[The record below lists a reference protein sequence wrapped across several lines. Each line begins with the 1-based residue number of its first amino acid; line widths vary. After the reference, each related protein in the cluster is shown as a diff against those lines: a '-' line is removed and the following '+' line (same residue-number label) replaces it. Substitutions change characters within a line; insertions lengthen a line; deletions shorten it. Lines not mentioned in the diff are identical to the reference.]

1 MDHMKRPKATVLPDS
16 ALVPE
21 NNLVTPPPKQFT
33 HVVKAEQP
41 YYYTGPQQASPPEG
55 IFEVGTKLVLTSRE
69 GAYCHVV
76 DARGLHVSTAFD
88 GLEPISPS
96 GPPVLHLR

>member
-21 NNLVTPPPKQFT
+21 RNLMMPPPKHFT

-41 YYYTGPQQASPPEG
+41 YYYTGPQQAAPSEG
-55 IFEVGTKLVLTSRE
+55 SFPAGTKLVLMSRE

-76 DARGLHVSTAFD
+76 DARGLHVSTSFD
-88 GLEPISPS
+88 GLEPI
-96 GPPVLHLR
+96 

>member
-21 NNLVTPPPKQFT
+21 SNLMTPPKQFT
-33 HVVKAEQP
+33 HVVKSEQP
-41 YYYTGPQQASPPEG
+41 YYYTGPQQAASPDGSFPA
-55 IFEVGTKLVLTSRE
+55 GTKLLLMSRE
-69 GAYCHVV
+69 GVSCHVL

-88 GLEPISPS
+88 GLEPIS
-96 GPPVLHLR
+96 